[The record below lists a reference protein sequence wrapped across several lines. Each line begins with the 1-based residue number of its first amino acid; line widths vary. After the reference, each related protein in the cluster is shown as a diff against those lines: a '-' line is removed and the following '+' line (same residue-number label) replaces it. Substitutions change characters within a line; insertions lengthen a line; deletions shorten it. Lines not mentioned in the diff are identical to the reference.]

1 MCFCEAKNSIYLQYE
16 AKFEH
21 NAYDEEN
28 SAHTLVVG
36 SRLCFDA
43 A

>member
-1 MCFCEAKNSIYLQYE
+1 MCFYKEKNSIYLQYE

-21 NAYDEEN
+21 NTYDEEN

-36 SRLCFDA
+36 SRLCFA
-43 A
+43 AT